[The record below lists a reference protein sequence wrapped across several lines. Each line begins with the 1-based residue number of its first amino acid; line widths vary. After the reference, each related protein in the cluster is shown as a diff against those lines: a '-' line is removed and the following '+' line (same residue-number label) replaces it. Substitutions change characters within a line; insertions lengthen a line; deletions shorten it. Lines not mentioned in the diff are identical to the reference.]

1 MPKSKEVEELVQAF
15 DQMYKYYHGWHF
27 AYEGFYK
34 LMLPGWSRSGQLM
47 APFSAQGYLRG
58 ATGPLAALFHGVA
71 GNASM
76 MHAVDIAVP
85 LALLLVGLSLMLGL
99 FTQSGCAGAIAFL
112 ALFYLS
118 QPPLSGMPQTGAEGA
133 YLIVNKNLIE
143 LAAVLA
149 LLSFRTGWIA
159 GLDRCGWRAPAHL
172 KVRPTAATVRHAFR
186 RRCRAGLQ
194 TRRSCRAQLQ
204 LRRESRSSRGL
215 HRCPRV
221 TPRISRHTRIRFLF
235 F

>member
-1 MPKSKEVEELVQAF
+1 MRLTGFQQVCLVTLRTAI
-15 DQMYKYYHGWHF
+15 GWHF

-99 FTQSGCAGAIAFL
+99 FTQAGCAGALAFL

-133 YLIVNKNLIE
+133 YLIVNKRVNIFGTMYNPDEDFARIPLQRVALPTSIE
-143 LAAVLA
+143 RLTVGVVDNNFRIAWGDAAWV
-149 LLSFRTGWIA
+149 
-159 GLDRCGWRAPAHL
+159 API
-172 KVRPTAATVRHAFR
+172 KR
-186 RRCRAGLQ
+186 
-194 TRRSCRAQLQ
+194 
-204 LRRESRSSRGL
+204 
-215 HRCPRV
+215 
-221 TPRISRHTRIRFLF
+221 
-235 F
+235 